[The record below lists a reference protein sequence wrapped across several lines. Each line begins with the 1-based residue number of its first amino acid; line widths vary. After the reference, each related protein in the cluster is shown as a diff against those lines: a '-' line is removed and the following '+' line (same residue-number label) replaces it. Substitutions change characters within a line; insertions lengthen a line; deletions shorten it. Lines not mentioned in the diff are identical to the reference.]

1 MGKIKRILS
10 LMFASLL
17 VILTFSGCGC
27 AKISEEE
34 AKLEIKKLVDASYD
48 LNVIIY
54 GEGLPYYER
63 TDTINQ
69 LYAPVADTAKYK
81 SISNLKVAIRKTF
94 SESYSKILE
103 ATAFEGQEGVEFGY
117 HNQPRYIEVLGELM
131 VLKDFYNV
139 DFDSDKYGEYEGV
152 KVQKYN
158 TNVIKII
165 KISKRFVEGE
175 ITSVDG
181 KTTIRVTLV
190 LENGEWRLDSPTY

>member
-34 AKLEIKKLVDASYD
+34 AKLEIRKLVDASYD

-139 DFDSDKYGEYEGV
+139 DFDSDKYGEYEGI

-158 TNVIKII
+158 TNVIKIV

-181 KTTIRVTLV
+181 RTTIRVTLV

>member
-139 DFDSDKYGEYEGV
+139 DFDSDKYGEYEGI

-158 TNVIKII
+158 TNVIKIV

-181 KTTIRVTLV
+181 RTTIRVTLV

>member
-10 LMFASLL
+10 VLFASLL

-81 SISNLKVAIRKTF
+81 SISNLKVDIRKTF

-139 DFDSDKYGEYEGV
+139 DFDSDKYGEYEGI

-158 TNVIKII
+158 TNVIKIV

-181 KTTIRVTLV
+181 RTTIRVTLV

>member
-10 LMFASLL
+10 LLFASLL

-81 SISNLKVAIRKTF
+81 SISDLKVDIRKTF

-139 DFDSDKYGEYEGV
+139 DFDSDKYGEYEGI

-158 TNVIKII
+158 TNVIKIV

>member
-10 LMFASLL
+10 LLFASLL

-81 SISNLKVAIRKTF
+81 SISNLKVDIRKTF

-139 DFDSDKYGEYEGV
+139 DFDSDKYGEYEGI

-158 TNVIKII
+158 TNVIKIV

>member
-10 LMFASLL
+10 VLFASLL

-81 SISNLKVAIRKTF
+81 SISNLKVDIRKTF

-139 DFDSDKYGEYEGV
+139 DFDSDKYGEYEGI

-158 TNVIKII
+158 TNVIKIV

>member
-10 LMFASLL
+10 LLFASLL

-34 AKLEIKKLVDASYD
+34 AKLEIKNLVDASYD

-81 SISNLKVAIRKTF
+81 SISNLKVDIRKTF

-139 DFDSDKYGEYEGV
+139 DFDSDKYGEYEGI

-158 TNVIKII
+158 TNVIKIV

-181 KTTIRVTLV
+181 RTTIRVTLV

>member
-1 MGKIKRILS
+1 
-10 LMFASLL
+10 MFASLL

-63 TDTINQ
+63 TDTIKQ

-81 SISNLKVAIRKTF
+81 SISNLKVDIRKTF

-139 DFDSDKYGEYEGV
+139 DFDSDKYGEYEGI

-158 TNVIKII
+158 TNVIKIV

>member
-10 LMFASLL
+10 LLFASLL

-81 SISNLKVAIRKTF
+81 SISNLKVDIRKTF

-139 DFDSDKYGEYEGV
+139 DFDSDKYGEYEGI

-181 KTTIRVTLV
+181 RTTIRVTLV